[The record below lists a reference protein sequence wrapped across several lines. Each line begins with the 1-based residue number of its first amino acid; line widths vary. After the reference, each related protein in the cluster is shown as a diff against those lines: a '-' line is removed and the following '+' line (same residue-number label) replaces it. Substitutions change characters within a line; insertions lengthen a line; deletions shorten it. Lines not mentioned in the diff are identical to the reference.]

1 MSLTQSIVA
10 IAVLDLAIIAGLTLV
25 MLIPFRLDRRRAAP
39 SAAVRRITG
48 ADLLEREDAAA

>member
-10 IAVLDLAIIAGLTLV
+10 IAVLDLAIIAGLTAV

-39 SAAVRRITG
+39 VRRVAG

>member
-1 MSLTQSIVA
+1 MSLTQTIVA

-25 MLIPFRLDRRRAAP
+25 MLIPFRLDRRPAAP
-39 SAAVRRITG
+39 SPLVRRIAG